1 MSRGSRFPSAA
12 RASLILSLCLCSL
25 SAVHAAGP
33 SSDDA
38 AFMTENDAS
47 MSKMMKNMDV
57 KPSGNVDEDFVAMM
71 QPHHQAA
78 IEMAQSELRYGHN
91 EQLRHI
97 AQQIISQQQ
106 QEIVAMRE
114 ALNAAMPASAPA
126 ADQPAPARPEVSHK
140 NPKMDG
146 PPGS

>member
-12 RASLILSLCLCSL
+12 RASLILALCLCSM

-106 QEIVAMRE
+106 QEIVAMRD
-114 ALNAAMPASAPA
+114 ALNTAMPASTPA

>member
-1 MSRGSRFPSAA
+1 MA
-12 RASLILSLCLCSL
+12 LCLCSM
-25 SAVHAAGP
+25 STVNAAGP

-38 AFMTENDAS
+38 AFMAENDAA

-57 KPSGNVDEDFVAMM
+57 TPSGNVDEDFVAMM

-91 EQLRHI
+91 EKLRQI
-97 AQQIISQQQ
+97 AQQIIAQQQ

-114 ALNAAMPASAPA
+114 ALSASMPASTPA
-126 ADQPAPARPEVSHK
+126 ADQPEPARPEVSHK

>member
-12 RASLILSLCLCSL
+12 RASLILALCLCSM

-114 ALNAAMPASAPA
+114 ALNAAMPASTPA